1 VRELGDGTSNIVFDY
16 RIMAKR
22 KGYENLRLEDKTAVF
37 HMSETPSGLRKAEAH
52 QVKMPPSP
60 QEVRERLL
68 KKMGVRP
75 VAQLSK
81 TAPASVTKK

>member
-1 VRELGDGTSNIVFDY
+1 
-16 RIMAKR
+16 
-22 KGYENLRLEDKTAVF
+22 
-37 HMSETPSGLRKAEAH
+37 MSETPSGLRKAEAH

-81 TAPASVTKK
+81 TAPASATKK